1 LLWFRSIKKG
11 RKIGEIMPCK
21 TKICVT
27 TNSKKFA
34 IRGFDEWRNAWLVSV
49 KEKAEKGRAN
59 KELISELSRLFGK
72 EVRIISGKH
81 SREKVIEI
89 FDLDE
94 NEVVRILNKNAKC

>member
-1 LLWFRSIKKG
+1 MSCRI
-11 RKIGEIMPCK
+11 
-21 TKICVT
+21 KICVT

-49 KEKAEKGRAN
+49 KEKAEKGKAN

>member
-1 LLWFRSIKKG
+1 
-11 RKIGEIMPCK
+11 MPCK
-21 TKICVT
+21 IKICVT

-72 EVRIISGKH
+72 DMKIVSGKR
-81 SREKVIEI
+81 SKEKIVEI